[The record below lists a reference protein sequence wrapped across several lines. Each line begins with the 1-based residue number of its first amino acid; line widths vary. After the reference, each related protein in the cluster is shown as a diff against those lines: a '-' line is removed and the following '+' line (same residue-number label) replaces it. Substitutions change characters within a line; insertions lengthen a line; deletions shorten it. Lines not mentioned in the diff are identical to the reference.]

1 MLHAEAPSIN
11 ISGES
16 LMRKFLFVLLI
27 SLIVLPFAD
36 ASFSTQARSFVIQD
50 QGQESPRVLP
60 SPQGRRRRRVRGDR
74 PAGRH
79 SIRKSFKR
87 AGKSAGR
94 GGKRFGKNMAKGR
107 PIRAGK
113 ELGKGM
119 GGFGKHTGRGIG
131 RTMRRVA
138 KP

>member
-1 MLHAEAPSIN
+1 
-11 ISGES
+11 
-16 LMRKFLFVLLI
+16 MRKLLFVILI
-27 SLIVLPFAD
+27 SLIALPFAE
-36 ASFSTQARSFVIQD
+36 ASFDAQARSSVAQD

-60 SPQGRRRRRVRGDR
+60 SPQGQRRRRRVRGDR

-94 GGKRFGKNMAKGR
+94 GGKRFGKNMARGR

>member
-1 MLHAEAPSIN
+1 MPN
-11 ISGES
+11 QSGEL
-16 LMRKFLFVLLI
+16 LMRKLLF
-27 SLIVLPFAD
+27 LIVLVASPLTDDSFNTRAFA
-36 ASFSTQARSFVIQD
+36 TQD
-50 QGQESPRVLP
+50 QSQESPRVLP
-60 SPQGRRRRRVRGDR
+60 SPHGRRRRHVRGDR

-94 GGKRFGKNMAKGR
+94 GGSRFGKNMGKGR
-107 PIRAGK
+107 PVRAGK

>member
-1 MLHAEAPSIN
+1 
-11 ISGES
+11 
-16 LMRKFLFVLLI
+16 MRKLLFVILI
-27 SLIVLPFAD
+27 ALVALPFIG
-36 ASFSTQARSFVIQD
+36 ASSGVQACFHPTQD
-50 QGQESPRVLP
+50 QTQESPRVLTP
-60 SPQGRRRRRVRGDR
+60 PPGRRRRRVRGDR

-107 PIRAGK
+107 PVRAGK

-131 RTMRRVA
+131 RTMRRAA